1 VAPGCPAG
9 RQDGPVSVCRATVLL
24 LLAGPVAAQSL
35 RVLSEFQRVDPFGEV
50 VAADRMRQP
59 REILSPGVA
68 RNAFASFQ
76 IAATVPER
84 NPFFLFVQTNPPEIF
99 HISLYEELY
108 VKTDAGWIPDAL
120 EPAKV
125 PTFGA
130 LPYLP
135 SPIPKQN
142 TLSYWLDLWVP
153 ADAPVQRVRLEVLMK
168 IGSGWVMYPMEVRVL
183 PSVAPTVQEHH
194 AALPPITA
202 RSDAPVWGPF
212 RNLMCNA
219 RESGREERL
228 STRRLIRRNALQDV
242 ALARSL
248 DAAHQGDV
256 RAAIVGRVGLGDRA
270 RWCQSPLATGE
281 LDTEW
286 LLRVRD
292 LIYRMAGTPAK

>member
-1 VAPGCPAG
+1 VP
-9 RQDGPVSVCRATVLL
+9 
-24 LLAGPVAAQSL
+24 AQSL

-50 VAADRMRQP
+50 VAADRTPQP

-84 NPFFLFVQTNPPEIF
+84 TPFFLFVQTNPPDIF
-99 HISLYEELY
+99 QISLYEELY
-108 VKTDAGWIPDAL
+108 VKTGAGWIPDAL
-120 EPAKV
+120 QPAKV
-125 PTFGA
+125 PAFGA

-135 SPIPKQN
+135 SPIPKQT

-153 ADAPVQRVRLEVLMK
+153 ADASVQRVRLEVLMK

-183 PSVAPTVQEHH
+183 PAVVPTVPDHH
-194 AALPPITA
+194 AALPLITA
-202 RSDAPVWGPF
+202 RADASVWSSF
-212 RNLMCNA
+212 RNFLCNA
-219 RESGREERL
+219 RETGRNERL
-228 STRRLIRRNALQDV
+228 STRRLIHRNAMQDL

-256 RAAIVGRVGLGDRA
+256 RAAIVRRIGLGDRA
-270 RWCQSPLATGE
+270 RWCQSPLAAGE

-286 LLRVRD
+286 SLRVRD
-292 LIYRMAGTPAK
+292 LLYRMAGGPAK

>member
-1 VAPGCPAG
+1 
-9 RQDGPVSVCRATVLL
+9 VSVCRAAVLL
-24 LLAGPVAAQSL
+24 LLAGPVPAQSL

-50 VAADRMRQP
+50 VAADRTPQP

-84 NPFFLFVQTNPPEIF
+84 TPFFLFAQSNPPDIF
-99 HISLYEELY
+99 QISLYEELY
-108 VKTDAGWIPDAL
+108 VKTGAGWIPDAL

-125 PTFGA
+125 PAFGA

-183 PSVAPTVQEHH
+183 PAVVPTVPDHH
-194 AALPPITA
+194 AALPPASA
-202 RSDAPVWGPF
+202 RSDAPAWGSL
-212 RNLMCNA
+212 RNFLCNT
-219 RESGREERL
+219 RDTGRDERL
-228 STRRLIRRNALQDV
+228 STRRLIHRNATQDV

-256 RAAIVGRVGLGDRA
+256 RAAIVRRIGLNDRV
-270 RWCQSPLATGE
+270 RWCQSPLAAGE

-286 LLRVRD
+286 PLRVRD
-292 LIYRMAGTPAK
+292 LLYRIAGGPAK

>member
-1 VAPGCPAG
+1 M
-9 RQDGPVSVCRATVLL
+9 SVCRAAVLL
-24 LLAGPVAAQSL
+24 LLAGPVPAQSL

-50 VAADRMRQP
+50 VAADRTPQP

-84 NPFFLFVQTNPPEIF
+84 TPFFLFVQTNPPDIF
-99 HISLYEELY
+99 QISLYEELY
-108 VKTDAGWIPDAL
+108 VKTNAGWIPDAL

-168 IGSGWVMYPMEVRVL
+168 IGRGWVMYPMEVRVL
-183 PSVAPTVQEHH
+183 PAVAPAVPDHH
-194 AALPPITA
+194 AALPPVTA

-212 RNLMCNA
+212 RSFLCNA
-219 RESGREERL
+219 RETGRDERL
-228 STRRLIRRNALQDV
+228 STRRLIHRNASQDV

-256 RAAIVGRVGLGDRA
+256 RASIVRRIGLNDRA
-270 RWCQSPLATGE
+270 RWCQSPFATGE

>member
-1 VAPGCPAG
+1 M
-9 RQDGPVSVCRATVLL
+9 SVNRAALLL
-24 LLAGPVAAQSL
+24 LLAGPVPAQSL

-50 VAADRMRQP
+50 VAADRTPQP

-84 NPFFLFVQTNPPEIF
+84 TPFFLFVQTNPPDIF
-99 HISLYEELY
+99 QISLYEELY
-108 VKTDAGWIPDAL
+108 VKTGAGWIPDAL
-120 EPAKV
+120 QPAKV
-125 PTFGA
+125 PAFGA

-135 SPIPKQN
+135 SPIPKQT

-153 ADAPVQRVRLEVLMK
+153 ADASVQRVRLEVLMK

-183 PSVAPTVQEHH
+183 PAVVPTVPDHH
-194 AALPPITA
+194 AALPLITA
-202 RSDAPVWGPF
+202 RADASVWSSF
-212 RNLMCNA
+212 RNFLCNA
-219 RESGREERL
+219 RETGRDERL
-228 STRRLIRRNALQDV
+228 STRRLIHRNAIQDL

-256 RAAIVGRVGLGDRA
+256 RAAIVRRIGLGDRA
-270 RWCQSPLATGE
+270 RWCQSPLAAGE

-286 LLRVRD
+286 SLRVRD
-292 LIYRMAGTPAK
+292 LLYRMAGGPAK

>member
-1 VAPGCPAG
+1 
-9 RQDGPVSVCRATVLL
+9 VSVNRAAVLL
-24 LLAGPVAAQSL
+24 LLAGPVPAQSL

-50 VAADRMRQP
+50 VAADRTPQP

-84 NPFFLFVQTNPPEIF
+84 TPFFLFVQTNPPDIF
-99 HISLYEELY
+99 QISLYEELY
-108 VKTDAGWIPDAL
+108 VKTGAGWIPDAL
-120 EPAKV
+120 QPAKV
-125 PTFGA
+125 PAFGA

-135 SPIPKQN
+135 SPIPKQT

-183 PSVAPTVQEHH
+183 PAVVPTIPDHH
-194 AALPPITA
+194 AALPLITA
-202 RSDAPVWGPF
+202 RADASVWSAF
-212 RNLMCNA
+212 RNFLCNA
-219 RESGREERL
+219 RQTGRDERL
-228 STRRLIRRNALQDV
+228 STRRLIHRNAMQDI

-256 RAAIVGRVGLGDRA
+256 RAAIVRRIGLGDRA
-270 RWCQSPLATGE
+270 RWCQSPLAAGE

-286 LLRVRD
+286 SLRVRD
-292 LIYRMAGTPAK
+292 LLYRMAGGPAK